1 MEPMLAQLNKRLEL
15 TRDVNAVEVP
25 SGEIVTL
32 NQGAE
37 LYIMQKLGGSYTVRG
52 AYGGMARIAAED
64 ADALGLEPERSD
76 APGIDDGGFS
86 EAKVWAQLKTV
97 YDPEIPV
104 NIVDLGLIYEC
115 DISEDAGGKR
125 LRVAMTLTAPGCGMG
140 DVLKRDVELKLQKI
154 PGVSRVEVELV
165 LDPPWDREMMTE
177 EARLELGLI

>member
-1 MEPMLAQLNKRLEL
+1 MLAQLNKRLEL
-15 TRDVNAVEVP
+15 VRDVNAVEVP

-32 NQGAE
+32 SQGAE

-76 APGIDDGGFS
+76 APGIEEGPFS

-97 YDPEIPV
+97 FDPEIPV

-115 DISEDAGGKR
+115 ETSDAPAGKHV
-125 LRVAMTLTAPGCGMG
+125 RVAMTLTAPGCGMG
-140 DVLKRDVELKLQKI
+140 DVLKRDVELKLQRI
-154 PGVSRVEVELV
+154 PGVSEIEVDLV
-165 LDPPWDREMMTE
+165 LDPPWDRDRMSE